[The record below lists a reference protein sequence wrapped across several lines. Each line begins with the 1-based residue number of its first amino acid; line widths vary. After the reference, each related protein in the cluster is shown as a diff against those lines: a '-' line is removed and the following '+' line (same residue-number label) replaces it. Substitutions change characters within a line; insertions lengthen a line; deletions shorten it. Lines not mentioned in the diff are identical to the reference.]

1 MRRSSVRG
9 PALCAVAAGAVALLS
24 GCGGGLTDQGE
35 NVVNG
40 KELFVARC
48 GSCHVLE
55 RAGTRGV
62 TGPNLDQ
69 AFARARADGFGE
81 STFEGIVHRQI
92 EIPARNPQVDPKTG
106 KVLPLMPPNLVE
118 GDDAEDVAAYVAQAA
133 GRRGEDTGQL
143 AAVGAATAEGTAE
156 AENGVL
162 EIPADPGGALA
173 YTFADAEAP
182 PGAARDQLAE
192 RVLRGPQHRPRGQRR
207 QRGRAGRQGRRRLHD
222 QRERPAGRVPV
233 LLHGDRPSRGRHG
246 GHAHRGWLSAGAR
259 SAFSASSA
267 SCAARRKKKHSAKTM
282 ISRSSETIM
291 PPASCWSWSA
301 LSPSSRSPEP

>member
-9 PALCAVAAGAVALLS
+9 PALCVVAAGAVALLS
-24 GCGGGLTDQGE
+24 ACGVTDQGE

-40 KELFVARC
+40 KQLFVARC

-55 RAGTRGV
+55 RAATKGV

-69 AFARARADGFGE
+69 AFQRARADGFGE

-92 EIPARNPQVDPKTG
+92 QVPAKNPQVDPKTG
-106 KVLPLMPPNLVE
+106 KVLPLMPANLVK

-133 GRRGEDTGQL
+133 AKSGKDTGQL
-143 AAVGAATAEGTAE
+143 AQVGAATAEGTAT

-182 PGAARDQLAE
+182 PGQLEINSPNDSSVDHNIALEGNGVNEAGPVVRDGDVSTINVNVQQGEYQFFCTVTGHRAAGMEGTLT
-192 RVLRGPQHRPRGQRR
+192 V
-207 QRGRAGRQGRRRLHD
+207 
-222 QRERPAGRVPV
+222 
-233 LLHGDRPSRGRHG
+233 G
-246 GHAHRGWLSAGAR
+246 G
-259 SAFSASSA
+259 
-267 SCAARRKKKHSAKTM
+267 
-282 ISRSSETIM
+282 
-291 PPASCWSWSA
+291 
-301 LSPSSRSPEP
+301 